1 MLEYKRFMARDAHD
15 DPKFI
20 LAVGV
25 EDVGGV
31 VKVGLRITDMGPGMA
46 YEYKLLKEGDRA
58 EFLARMEYAENAVR
72 NFLSNYNDARNYTA
86 LYYTLCDG

>member
-1 MLEYKRFMARDAHD
+1 MLEYKRFMARDSHD
-15 DPKFI
+15 EPLFI

-46 YEYKLLKEGDRA
+46 YEFKFPKEGGERT
-58 EFLARMEYAENAVR
+58 ARMEYAERSVR
-72 NFLSNYNDARNYTA
+72 NFLSNYNAARNYTA